1 MGILTEE
8 MKRLVRVKVERVLPL
23 TSPAYDLGLTEEQV
37 IKDVLLH
44 TQPTKKFVQVPEV
57 AALTAFLAS
66 DEAASITGAIIP
78 VDGGWTAQ

>member
-1 MGILTEE
+1 MVRRIVMGGLLGGAL
-8 MKRLVRVKVERVLPL
+8 LV
-23 TSPAYDLGLTEEQV
+23 TGCA
-37 IKDVLLH
+37 
-44 TQPTKKFVQVPEV
+44 TKKFVQVPEV